1 MLGCWLKQSHGNT
14 TTIGCWLK
22 KSREN
27 IEDNVIVTDVEL
39 KILMNFEDCAK
50 KIRKVACQVDGVKSC
65 ITYVDDEKVI
75 ISGEFNLHKLL
86 KTLKKKTGKK
96 IEVVMKTEKL
106 VVVHD
111 KEDDEPETMESDVVH
126 KEDDEPETETPEV
139 VQNQDNKDEIVPQN
153 DDKLETSM
161 MEVEFDIPLLY
172 EEYEK
177 YFEKVISKFEGVE
190 TYGTDVENKKIVVIG
205 NFDKDRLLK
214 KLDKKSARL
223 NRKIQQAEM
232 IFEEEHKIIQEFCE
246 NLDKEAEERK
256 IIEEFCENLDMEAE
270 ERKIIE
276 EFCENLDKEAEE
288 HKIIEEFCE
297 NLDKEAEERKIMAEF
312 CEEIDNVIMKRRWP
326 KYYYMFSDKNADACS
341 NS

>member
-1 MLGCWLKQSHGNT
+1 
-14 TTIGCWLK
+14 
-22 KSREN
+22 
-27 IEDNVIVTDVEL
+27 
-39 KILMNFEDCAK
+39 MNFEDCAK
-50 KIRKVACQVDGVKSC
+50 KIRKVACQVDVKSC

-106 VVVHD
+106 V
-111 KEDDEPETMESDVVH
+111 
-126 KEDDEPETETPEV
+126 EDDEPETETPEV

-223 NRKIQQAEM
+223 NRKIQQAE
-232 IFEEEHKIIQEFCE
+232 
-246 NLDKEAEERK
+246 
-256 IIEEFCENLDMEAE
+256 
-270 ERKIIE
+270 
-276 EFCENLDKEAEE
+276 KEAEE

-312 CEEIDNVIMKRRWP
+312 CEEIDNGRSI
-326 KYYYMFSDKNADACS
+326 YLT
-341 NS
+341 